1 MNFILN
7 FLKLNNHYLSIIG
20 IFTIFIISFVF
31 SNAKKSIKLSKII
44 AGLFMQ
50 FLIAFLIL
58 NTRLGHKIFHNIA
71 LAFNKLNDFADQG
84 IAFVFGNLANPAN
97 SWGYIFA
104 FKVLPIIIFFG
115 ALMAILYH
123 LGIIQFLIKILNFL
137 ISPLLGTSGAETLC
151 ASANSMM
158 DPSASALII
167 KNQLKDLTDSEML
180 TVMISS
186 MSTITAS
193 LIAVYGS
200 MGISMI
206 HMLTASIMSIPGAII
221 ISKILMPETNKPK
234 TAVGNKIKL
243 TKDSH
248 NLLDAISSGTSTGL
262 NVALAVGAMLIVF
275 VGLMGMVNFIL
286 LKVTGY
292 LFNTGYG
299 LNEILGKAF
308 SGIMYLIG
316 IPGKDVIT
324 SGALLGQKI
333 AINEFIAYAEM
344 LKANLA
350 PRTVDIMTYVICGFS
365 NISVIGIL
373 IGSIGALAP
382 TKRIFLTK
390 FGFKAL
396 LGGTLVN
403 LLNAAIVSLL
413 L

>member
-7 FLKLNNHYLSIIG
+7 FLKQDNHYLSIIG
-20 IFTIFIISFVF
+20 IIIFFAISFIF
-31 SNAKKSIKLSKII
+31 SSAKKSIKLPKILI
-44 AGLFMQ
+44 GLFMQ

-58 NTRLGHKIFHNIA
+58 NTKLGHKIFHNIA
-71 LAFNKLNDFADQG
+71 LIFNKINDFADQG

-97 SWGYIFA
+97 GWGYIFA

-123 LGIIQFLIKILNFL
+123 LGVIQFFIKILNFL

-151 ASANSMM
+151 TCANSMM

-167 KNQLKDLTDSEML
+167 KNQLKDLTNSEML
-180 TVMISS
+180 TVMIAS

-200 MGISMI
+200 MGISMM
-206 HMLTASIMSIPGAII
+206 HMLTASVMSIPGAII
-221 ISKILMPETNKPK
+221 ISKMLMPETERPK
-234 TAVGNKIKL
+234 TAAGNKIEL

-275 VGLMGMVNFIL
+275 IGLMDMVNFIL
-286 LKVTGY
+286 LKTTEY
-292 LFNTGYG
+292 FFSNPYS

-308 SGIMYLIG
+308 SGIMYLVG
-316 IPGKDVIT
+316 IPEKDVVS

-333 AINEFIAYAEM
+333 AVNEFIAYAGM
-344 LKANLA
+344 LKSNLA
-350 PRTVDIMTYVICGFS
+350 PRTINIMTYVICGFS

-382 TKRIFLTK
+382 TKRKFLTQ

>member
-7 FLKLNNHYLSIIG
+7 YFIQNNHYLSMIG
-20 IFTIFIISFVF
+20 IISIFVVAFILS
-31 SNAKKSIKLSKII
+31 SAKKHIQFSRVLI
-44 AGLFMQ
+44 GLLMQ
-50 FLIAFLIL
+50 FSIAFLIL
-58 NTRLGHKIFHNIA
+58 NTKTGHNIFHKIA
-71 LAFNKLNDFADQG
+71 LGFNKLNAFADKG
-84 IAFVFGNLANPAN
+84 IEFVFGNIANPTGA
-97 SWGYIFA
+97 WGYIFA

-123 LGIIQFLIKILNFL
+123 LGIVQFFIRILNFL

-158 DPSASALII
+158 DPSASTLII
-167 KNQLKDLTDSEML
+167 KNQLKKLTDSEML
-180 TVMISS
+180 AVMISS

-200 MGISMI
+200 MGIPMI
-206 HMLTASIMSIPGAII
+206 HMLTASVMSIPGALI
-221 ISKILMPETNKPK
+221 ISKILMPETSSPQ
-234 TAVGNKIKL
+234 TAAGKKLEL
-243 TKDSH
+243 TKDSS
-248 NLLDAISSGTSTGL
+248 NLLAAISSGTTTGL

-275 VGLMGMVNFIL
+275 IGLINMFDFII
-286 LKVTGY
+286 LKTTGY
-292 LFNTGYG
+292 FFINSYS
-299 LNEILGKAF
+299 LNDLLGKAF

-316 IPGKDVIT
+316 IPSQDVIT

-333 AINEFIAYAEM
+333 TMNEFIAFAEM
-344 LKANLA
+344 LKTNIT
-350 PRTVDIMTYVICGFS
+350 PRTLNIMTYAISGFS

-373 IGSIGALAP
+373 IGAIGSLAP
-382 TKRIFLTK
+382 NKKNFLTK
-390 FGFKAL
+390 YGFKAL